1 MEGKQYM
8 YLPSHLEELN
18 MIKECKVLSYNKFL
32 NILVFEY
39 DGKPIQTTVNLD
51 IDYDT
56 VFVKYKD
63 RKYEIVSKDEY
74 EKSIRN
80 SNKKKEIEI
89 NSDKKT
95 EIDNSEL

>member
-1 MEGKQYM
+1 
-8 YLPSHLEELN
+8 

-32 NILVFEY
+32 NILVFDY
-39 DGKPIQTTVNLD
+39 DGKQIQTTAKLD
-51 IDYDT
+51 TECKT

-63 RKYEIVSKDEY
+63 GRYEIVSKNEY

-80 SNKKKEIEI
+80 VNKKREKNIEI
-89 NSDKKT
+89 NSDKNA

>member
-1 MEGKQYM
+1 
-8 YLPSHLEELN
+8 

-32 NILVFEY
+32 NILVFDY
-39 DGKPIQTTVNLD
+39 SGKQVQTTAKLD
-51 IDYDT
+51 TECKT

-63 RKYEIVSKDEY
+63 GKYEVVSKYEY

-80 SNKKKEIEI
+80 VNKKREKEIEI
-89 NSDKKT
+89 NSDKKA